1 MLAFALAG
9 AGAEAAAVPDRAGG
23 MKPGVVRG
31 GFQHVNPNYP
41 FRFRLPNGQLLP
53 VRRLARQRAARRF
66 RLLSHQPELGELR
79 NWAALDIVQGA
90 FYPKAFALRGV
101 GRKIEVWVS
110 EDLDYPA
117 TVATARGPWLATSR
131 FTG

>member
-1 MLAFALAG
+1 
-9 AGAEAAAVPDRAGG
+9 

-41 FRFRLPNGQLLP
+41 FRFPNGQLLP
-53 VRRLARQRAARRF
+53 VRRLARQRAAWPF

-110 EDLDYPA
+110 KDIDYQPA
-117 TVATARGPWLATSR
+117 TAATARGPWLATSR